1 MLYTGVWGFICLVP
15 RFHYCAR
22 PMRFGSRGPSEFS
35 RPSRSSRVRHQNAL
49 TEKAWE
55 GRRTGTRL
63 GLGKGKQGLYFSGY
77 TLRDRTFHFWGGRGR
92 PGVVD
97 FSLKCA
103 ADWFRGKKMHNTGQK
118 SYTVVCQ
125 EKILSPEVWEKINTT
140 FMARILVRLW
150 MGRVNVE
157 TNKRE
162 I

>member
-15 RFHYCAR
+15 KFHYCAR
-22 PMRFGSRGPSEFS
+22 PMRFGSRDPSEFS

-77 TLRDRTFHFWGGRGR
+77 TLRDRTFHFWGGGAGRGWLISEKN
-92 PGVVD
+92 VLQTD
-97 FSLKCA
+97 FEGKKCII
-103 ADWFRGKKMHNTGQK
+103 RGKNLTPLYVRK
-118 SYTVVCQ
+118 
-125 EKILSPEVWEKINTT
+125 KILSPEVWDKINTT

>member
-1 MLYTGVWGFICLVP
+1 MLYTGVWGFICVVP
-15 RFHYCAR
+15 KFHYCAR

-55 GRRTGTRL
+55 GRGTGTRL

-97 FSLKCA
+97 FRRNVLQTDFEGKKCII
-103 ADWFRGKKMHNTGQK
+103 RGKK

-125 EKILSPEVWEKINTT
+125 EKNSITRGLGK
-140 FMARILVRLW
+140 
-150 MGRVNVE
+150 
-157 TNKRE
+157 NKRDIHGAHSSE
-162 I
+162 ALDGPG